1 MGAAAQMRIM
11 SRRTLRLLLL
21 ILPVLIP
28 PALGIAPARAQQG
41 EVVRSER
48 ESFRLTTFAT
58 GLERPWGAALLPD
71 GRLLVTERAGRLRL
85 VSRQGA
91 VSAPLRGVPEVEAAS
106 QGGLLD
112 VAVAPDFERTR
123 EMFLCQAML
132 VQGGALTRLVRAR
145 LSADDAAL
153 EAVTPLLDATPAQ
166 SSGRQ
171 HYGCRIAFAPDGRLF
186 LSTGDRNL
194 DRMRAQRLDDL
205 AGKILRID
213 REGRP
218 QRDNPFAGQAG
229 ARPEVFSYG
238 HRHPQGLAF
247 NPWTGSLWSSEFG
260 PRGGDEI
267 NVVRPGANHGWPVVT
282 HGVNYSG
289 TQISDRKS
297 APGMVDPVHV
307 WNPVVSPSGIAF
319 YQGRAFPN
327 WQRSLF
333 VAALNAPGLVR
344 LTTEG
349 DRVVAEERLLFDL
362 RIRMRD
368 VLVAQ
373 DGAVLVLTDEAR
385 GRILRL
391 APAG

>member
-1 MGAAAQMRIM
+1 MERMSPRIP
-11 SRRTLRLLLL
+11 RLLALALL
-21 ILPVLIP
+21 PL
-28 PALGIAPARAQQG
+28 LGLTPARAQDG

-85 VSRQGA
+85 VSREGA

-112 VAVAPDFERTR
+112 VALAPDFARTR
-123 EMFLCQAML
+123 EVFLCQAML

-145 LSADDAAL
+145 LAADDAGL

-171 HYGCRIAFAPDGRLF
+171 HYGCRIAFGPDGQVF
-186 LSTGDRNL
+186 LSTGDRNV

-205 AGKILRID
+205 AGKVLRVD

-238 HRHPQGLAF
+238 HRNPQGLAL

-267 NVVRPGANHGWPVVT
+267 NIVRPGANHGWPVVT

-289 TQISDRKS
+289 TQITDRRS
-297 APGMVDPVHV
+297 APGIADPVHV

-319 YQGRAFPN
+319 YDGRAFPN

-349 DRVVAEERLLFDL
+349 DRVVGEERLLFD
-362 RIRMRD
+362 RGIRMRD

-373 DGAVLVLTDEAR
+373 DGAVLVLTDEGR

-391 APAG
+391 APQ

>member
-1 MGAAAQMRIM
+1 MSAAAQMRIM
-11 SRRTLRLLLL
+11 SRTLRLLLL
-21 ILPVLIP
+21 LLPVVLL

-91 VSAPLRGVPEVEAAS
+91 VSPPLRGVPEVEAAS

-112 VAVAPDFERTR
+112 VAVAADFERTR
-123 EMFLCQAML
+123 EVFLCQAML

-145 LSADDAAL
+145 LSNDDAAL

-171 HYGCRIAFAPDGRLF
+171 HYGCRIAFARDGRLF
-186 LSTGDRNL
+186 LSTGDRNM

-218 QRDNPFAGQAG
+218 QRDNPFVGQAG
-229 ARPEVFSYG
+229 ARGEVFSYG

-319 YQGRAFPN
+319 YDGQAFPN

-391 APAG
+391 APGS